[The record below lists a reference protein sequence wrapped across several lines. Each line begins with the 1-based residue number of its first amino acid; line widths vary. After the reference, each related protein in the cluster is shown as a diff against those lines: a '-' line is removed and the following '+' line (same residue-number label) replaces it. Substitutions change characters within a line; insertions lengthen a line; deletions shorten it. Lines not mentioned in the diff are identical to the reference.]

1 MFFTFSFQAE
11 SPDEGALVEA
21 AKAKNATENAPPPR
35 HPQVAHDDRPSP
47 QAVAKLGWCFT
58 GRSNEGL
65 TVELTD
71 KNCLTYELLE
81 PGTEFGSIVK
91 YCK

>member
-21 AKAKNATENAPPPR
+21 AETKKRHGCNAPPR
-35 HPQVAHDDRPSP
+35 HDVHKSPSMIRPWP

-81 PGTEFGSIVK
+81 PGTEFG
-91 YCK
+91 